1 MSSAEEDRSLLIVF
15 ATETGNAQDAADH
28 VARQCRRIAFQCR
41 VANVDTFS
49 LVCRLFCEGTR
60 R

>member
-1 MSSAEEDRSLLIVF
+1 MSNAEEDRSLLIVY

-41 VANVDTFS
+41 VANVDTVS
-49 LVCRLFCEGTR
+49 LVCRKFQETGV
-60 R
+60 